1 MALLINEGFI
11 EFWFDCGSGSGV
23 IKSKEAILLN
33 VWNTITI
40 YRHRWDA
47 WIILNQGTK
56 VYGRSKGL
64 FSRMT
69 FREPVFLGGS
79 GNMTGLIKKIPVLN
93 GFTGCIRKFVA
104 NGHVY
109 EFDYLPSGD
118 VSKGF
123 DISKVSY
130 WKENNLN
137 NY

>member
-33 VWNTITI
+33 DWNTITI

-47 WIILNQGTK
+47 WFVLNQGTK

-79 GNMTGLIKKIPVLN
+79 GNVTGLIKKFPVYN
-93 GFTGCIRKFVA
+93 GFIGCIRKFVA

-109 EFDYLPSGD
+109 EFEYLPLGD
-118 VSKGF
+118 VSKGY
-123 DISKVSY
+123 DISNVFINKKQS
-130 WKENNLN
+130 
-137 NY
+137 